1 MSDLAAAL
9 SEAGH
14 HEVASELERRELAG
28 RLRNAGRDDLAD
40 ALITGE
46 TPPAEQPEPAAAP
59 EPPEHELLAKRLADA
74 QSEWITLG
82 GKEAPDGE
90 AA

>member
-1 MSDLAAAL
+1 
-9 SEAGH
+9 
-14 HEVASELERRELAG
+14 
-28 RLRNAGRDDLAD
+28 LAD